1 MSAIFKRE
9 FSAYFTSPVGYA
21 VIAAF
26 VFFSGIF
33 LWVECLHVGA
43 SNMSP
48 VFQSM
53 FFIMLF
59 VIPLVT
65 MRLFAED
72 ARQKT
77 DQAFLTSPV
86 SIAGIVLAK
95 FFSAM
100 VMLLLCLSVFIVE
113 GVALS
118 FMTTPD
124 WSVIIA
130 NIFGLMLLGA
140 AFSAIGIFISSLT
153 ESVIV
158 AAIVSF
164 AVNVFISLLDTI
176 SATVPVDFLKNIVS
190 SLSFQSRFGH
200 FALGL
205 FSFSDVIFFASV
217 ACFFLFLTDRVI
229 DRKRWA

>member
-9 FSAYFTSPVGYA
+9 FCSYFTSPVGYA

-33 LWVECLHVGA
+33 LWVQCLHIGT
-43 SNMSP
+43 SNMST

-59 VIPLVT
+59 VIPLIT
-65 MRLFAED
+65 MRLFSED

-77 DQAFLTSPV
+77 DQALLTSPV
-86 SIAGIVLAK
+86 GIAGIVSAK

-100 VMLLLCLSVFIVE
+100 AMLLLCLSIFLIE

-118 FMTTPD
+118 FLTTPD

-130 NIFGLMLLGA
+130 NIFGMALLGS
-140 AFSAIGIFISSLT
+140 AFAAIGIFISSLT

-164 AVNVFISLLDTI
+164 AVNVFISLLDTVASTI
-176 SATVPVDFLKNIVS
+176 PINFLKNMIS

-205 FSFSDVIFFASV
+205 FSLADVLFFASV
-217 ACFFLFLTDRVI
+217 AFFFLFLTDRVI